1 MPTTLITPLFQLGA
15 LMSHINSQ
23 NSLPPQSLESEI
35 NRKLSILQEAFLE
48 QEAKIEDLD
57 DPLSIFDSY
66 YSQLKQLLQS
76 NPLSFHKLITAVLVP
91 VLGSATQTF
100 ARDAR
105 YKNDPRY
112 LKLWLAYSKY
122 CREAEDIFGFLSQE
136 GIAQNLATFYEEY
149 ANVLIEK
156 NNPTQA

>member
-1 MPTTLITPLFQLGA
+1 MSS
-15 LMSHINSQ
+15 SHINFQS
-23 NSLPPQSLESEI
+23 NSHNSIESEI
-35 NRKLSILQEAFLE
+35 NRKLFTLQDAFHE
-48 QEAKIEDLD
+48 QEVKIEDLD

-66 YSQLKQLLQS
+66 HSQLNQLLQS
-76 NPLSFHKLITAVLVP
+76 TPLPFHKLITAVLVP

-100 ARDAR
+100 ARDPR
-105 YKNDPRY
+105 YKDDPRY

-149 ANVLIEK
+149 AALLIEK
-156 NNPTQA
+156 NNPSQA